1 MNEFNQNPVAAAQG
15 IASLGRGQ
23 DSMLV
28 HMTPGEVQSLNQLAA
43 MKGGSLTS
51 NPHTG
56 LPEAGFLSDILPAA
70 IGVGASFIPGLNT
83 VLNPL
88 TMGILA
94 GAGAGIASGGDLGEM
109 AKWGLGVGGGAGLG
123 KGISALGAG
132 ANAAGTAGS
141 QAVAQGAVSPAGAG
155 GISTA
160 QGAGLGATPLQAAG
174 SAAPSTFGAN
184 AANFGSGI
192 SEIGKSGFGG
202 YAPAGSGIGP
212 LGTTGGKAFAAQSA
226 MAAAPFA
233 VTAMQPPKMDDFAM
247 PESSSNWKP
256 REYAFNPGQF
266 VAPTEEEYARGIEN
280 EFFTPDRGF
289 TQLAA
294 QGGIMTLGNKSGGYL
309 DGPGDGM
316 SDSIPGSIAGKQP
329 ARLADG
335 EFVIPADVVSH
346 IGNGSSKAGAK
357 QLYGMLDR
365 IRVAR
370 TGNPDQG
377 KQIKASKFLPA

>member
-70 IGVGASFIPGLNT
+70 IGVGASFIPGLNAA
-83 VLNPL
+83 LNPL

-94 GAGAGIASGGDLGEM
+94 GAGAGVASGGDFGEM

-123 KGISALGAG
+123 KGISSLGMEASG
-132 ANAAGTAGS
+132 NLGSTIGSNAS
-141 QAVAQGAVSPAGAG
+141 N
-155 GISTA
+155 
-160 QGAGLGATPLQAAG
+160 
-174 SAAPSTFGAN
+174 FGA
-184 AANFGSGI
+184 GI